1 MAGKVK
7 ISKRYPVTGLHCAS
21 CAVKTETFV
30 RKLPGIKSAAV
41 NYADASLKVE
51 YYPEE
56 ISPPELRQAVQT
68 IGYDII
74 TDEENSFELQEA
86 AHKESLRAALL
97 NTAGAAVFSVPLL
110 IISMTFMNMPY
121 ANYIMMALTTPVMF
135 WFGRQFPAGAFRQLR
150 HGSAGMDTLVA
161 LSTGIAYLF
170 SIVITFFPHMFSSQ
184 GLHGHV
190 YFEASA
196 VIITFILLGRY
207 LEERAKLSTSA
218 ALRKLIGLQ
227 SKTVTVVKGSG
238 EYIEVP
244 AAEVKKDDIILVKS
258 GLRIPVDGTVVSG
271 FTFVDESM
279 LTGEAVPAEKTVGSK
294 VFAGTINH
302 GGSIHFR
309 AERVGSETMLAQ
321 IIRMVREA
329 QGSKAPVQHLVDKIA
344 GIFVPV
350 VIGIAIISG
359 IAWLLLAKE
368 NALVHS
374 LLSVVTVLIIACPCA
389 LGLATPTAIMVG
401 IGKGADNGI
410 LVKDAESLET
420 ALKVDTVVLDKTGT
434 ITLGEP
440 SVRGFTWSKNVFAG
454 KYGRILHAIEK
465 ASGHPLA
472 EPVVRY
478 LEDSGIE
485 SIGYHVNTEI
495 LSGKGIKALL
505 DGEEWYV
512 GNRSL
517 MQEKGVFMP
526 DELLESSAGWESEA
540 MSISFFSDASRAL
553 AAIGVSD
560 RIRQSSADAIR
571 QLQDM
576 GIEVYMLTGDNEQSA
591 AAMARE
597 AGIKNFRAGML
608 PGDKDDFIKELR
620 ARGKVVAMAGDGI
633 NDSQALARADVSIAM
648 GKGSDIAIDVAKM
661 TIVSSDLMKI
671 PQAFKLSR
679 LTVRTIRQNL
689 FWAFI
694 YNIIGIP
701 LAAGVLYPF
710 TGFLLNPMI
719 AGAAMALSSVSVVT
733 NSLRLRMKKL

>member
-1 MAGKVK
+1 MAGKIK

-51 YYPEE
+51 YFPEE
-56 ISPPELRQAVQT
+56 ISPPELRQAIKT

-86 AHKESLRAALL
+86 AQKESLRKALL
-97 NTAGAAVFSVPLL
+97 NTAGAAAFSLPLL
-110 IISMTFMNMPY
+110 IISMVFMSIPY
-121 ANYIMMALTTPVMF
+121 ANYIMMALATPVMF

-170 SIVITFFPHMFSSQ
+170 SVVITIFPHALSSQ
-184 GLHGHV
+184 GIHGHV

-207 LEERAKLSTSA
+207 LEERAKSGTSA
-218 ALRKLIGLQ
+218 ALKNLIGLQ
-227 SKTVTVVKGSG
+227 SKSVTVVRKDGKH
-238 EYIEVP
+238 EEIP
-244 AAEVKKDDIILVKS
+244 ASDVAKDDIILVKP

-271 FTFVDESM
+271 MTFVDESM
-279 LTGEAVPAEKTVGSK
+279 LTGEPVPAEKNVDSK
-294 VFAGTINH
+294 VFAGTINQR
-302 GGSIHFR
+302 GSILFR
-309 AERVGSETMLAQ
+309 ADRVGSETLLSQ

-350 VIGIAIISG
+350 VIGIALISG
-359 IAWLLLAKE
+359 IAWLLLARE
-368 NALVHS
+368 NAFVHS

-401 IGKGADNGI
+401 IGKGAANGI
-410 LVKDAESLET
+410 LIKDAESLET
-420 ALKVDTVVLDKTGT
+420 ALKTDILVLDKTGT

-440 SVRGFTWSKNVFAG
+440 SVRGLVWVKDVFSG

-478 LEDSGIE
+478 LEDSGIV
-485 SIGYHVNTEI
+485 SVDNHVNTEI
-495 LSGKGIKALL
+495 LPGRGVKALL
-505 DGEEWYV
+505 DGDEWYV
-512 GNRSL
+512 GNKSL
-517 MQEKGVFMP
+517 MQEKGIALP
-526 DELLESSAGWESEA
+526 EELLEATARWESEA
-540 MSISFFSDASRAL
+540 MSISFFSDSARAL

-591 AAMARE
+591 AAMAKE
-597 AGIKNFRAGML
+597 AGIEHYRAGML

-620 ARGKVVAMAGDGI
+620 SRGKVVAMAGDGI

-671 PQAFKLSR
+671 PQALKLSR

-701 LAAGVLYPF
+701 LAAGILYPF